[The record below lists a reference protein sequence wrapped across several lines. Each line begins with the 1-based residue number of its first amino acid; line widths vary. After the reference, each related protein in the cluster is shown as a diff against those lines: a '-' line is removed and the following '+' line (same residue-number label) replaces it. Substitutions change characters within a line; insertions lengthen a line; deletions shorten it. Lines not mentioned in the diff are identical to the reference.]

1 MKDIKNIFR
10 GRNKKGFSLIEVLIG
25 LVILSI
31 GLLAIGG
38 MQIISI
44 KGGFFSNNV
53 TQATVLAQNKLEELK
68 RLDYSDAH
76 LSGGEHDEGVI
87 SNSIFARMYT
97 VEDTSST
104 LKTITVAVQWAEGDN
119 HNISL
124 SSMRAK

>member
-1 MKDIKNIFR
+1 MIR
-10 GRNKKGFSLIEVLIG
+10 RNKKGFSLIEVLIG

-53 TQATVLAQNKLEELK
+53 TKATVLAQNKLEELK

-76 LSGGEHDEGVI
+76 LSGGEHDKGVI

>member
-10 GRNKKGFSLIEVLIG
+10 GKNKKGFSLIEVLIG

-53 TQATVLAQNKLEELK
+53 TKATVLAQNKLEELK
-68 RLDYSDAH
+68 RLDYSDAN
-76 LSGGEHDEGVI
+76 LSSGEHNEGAI
-87 SNSIFARMYT
+87 SGSMFSRKYD
-97 VEDTSST
+97 VKDTT
-104 LKTITVAVQWAEGDN
+104 TTIKTITVAVQWTEKVD
-119 HNISL
+119 HNIS
-124 SSMRAK
+124 